1 MNSVDDYIEVQ
12 DCIYKDEHYSV
23 RDNGAI
29 MRHQRD
35 GKPKRKKDDMWSF
48 GERNILTGYMDFC
61 GERVHRIVATA
72 FHGPAPSAQHVVD
85 HIDTNRQN
93 NRPENLRWV
102 TKLENI
108 LNNPI
113 TRAKIEYICGSIDA
127 FLENPT
133 LLYGHESEDKNFFWM
148 RNVTSE
154 EAKISYENFLNWAK
168 EHPEPKGGLLGE
180 WVYKERS
187 DIYEQSKKIEMG
199 KPSKS
204 TIGNKGE
211 YIVQHTFNNPNDLE
225 LMKPDNEEDE
235 ETEEFDVT
243 DSLTPNCSQLN
254 WRTPSEFP
262 CCPQV
267 ITEHPIEQYLAN
279 LKHGAY
285 FCKNK
290 YYSVLV
296 VEAAIIVDGKS
307 LIVLTKNADEHAV
320 KQWGL
325 SKVIF
330 DEGVFYHKSEGTYFD
345 EVGARKYFTIA
356 QRKEW
361 TGGEVFDDFC

>member
-1 MNSVDDYIEVQ
+1 MVGIDDYIVIK

-35 GKPKRKKDDMWSF
+35 GMHKRKNDGVWSF
-48 GERNILTGYMDFC
+48 GKPNILTGYMEFC
-61 GERVHRIVATA
+61 AERVHRIVATA
-72 FHGPAPSAQHVVD
+72 FHGPAPSAQYVVD

-93 NRPENLRWV
+93 NRPENLHWV

-113 TRAKIEYICGSIDA
+113 TRAKIELICGSIDA
-127 FLENPT
+127 FLENPM
-133 LLYGHESEDKNFFWM
+133 LLYGHESEDKNFSWM
-148 RNVTSE
+148 RNVTPE
-154 EAKISYENFLNWAK
+154 EAKISYENFLHWAK
-168 EHPEPKGGLLGE
+168 EHPEPKGGSLGE
-180 WVYKERS
+180 WVYKGRS
-187 DIYEQSKKIEMG
+187 DGYEQPKKIELEE
-199 KPSKS
+199 PSKCTS
-204 TIGNKGE
+204 ENKGE

-225 LMKPDNEEDE
+225 LLKPDVEEDE
-235 ETEEFDVT
+235 EDEEFYVT
-243 DSLTPNCSQLN
+243 DSLTQNCLQLN

-267 ITEHPIEQYLAN
+267 ITEHPIEQYLTN
-279 LKHGAY
+279 LKQGVC
-285 FCKNK
+285 FFKNK

-296 VEAAIIVDGKS
+296 AEAAPIGDGKS

-325 SKVIF
+325 SKIIF

-356 QRKEW
+356 QGKEW
-361 TGGEVFDDFC
+361 TGGEVFDDYC

>member
-1 MNSVDDYIEVQ
+1 MTNCDDYTEVKN
-12 DCIYKDEHYSV
+12 CIYKGEYYSV

-29 MRHQRD
+29 LRHQRE
-35 GKPKRKKDDMWSF
+35 GKPKRKKDDVWSF

-93 NRPENLRWV
+93 NRPENLHWV

-113 TRAKIEYICGSIDA
+113 TRAKIEYICGGIDA

-133 LLYGHESEDKNFFWM
+133 LLYGHESEDKNFSWM
-148 RNVTSE
+148 RNVTPE
-154 EAKISYENFLNWAK
+154 EAKISYKNFLRWAK
-168 EHPEPKGGLLGE
+168 EHPEPKGGSLGE

-187 DIYEQSKKIEMG
+187 DKYETPKKRNFEE
-199 KPSKS
+199 PSKS
-204 TIGNKGE
+204 TSGNNGE

-225 LMKPDNEEDE
+225 LMKPDIKEEE
-235 ETEEFDVT
+235 EEFYVT
-243 DSLTPNCSQLN
+243 DSLTPNCAQLN

-262 CCPQV
+262 CCPQI
-267 ITEHPIEQYLAN
+267 ITEHPIEQYLTN
-279 LKHGAY
+279 LKPDAY

-290 YYSVLV
+290 YYRVLV
-296 VEAAIIVDGKS
+296 VEAAIIGDGKS
-307 LIVLTKNADEHAV
+307 LIVLTKNADKHAV

-325 SKVIF
+325 SKIVF

-356 QRKEW
+356 QGKKW

>member
-1 MNSVDDYIEVQ
+1 MVDIDNYIIIK

-29 MRHQRD
+29 MRHQRE
-35 GKPKRKKDDMWSF
+35 GMRKRKNDEVWSF
-48 GERNILTGYMDFC
+48 GTPNILTGYMKFC
-61 GERVHRIVATA
+61 AERVHRIVATA
-72 FHGPAPSAQHVVD
+72 FHGPAPSPQHVVD

-93 NRPENLRWV
+93 NRPENLHWV

-127 FLENPT
+127 FLKNPT
-133 LLYGHESEDKNFFWM
+133 LLYGHESEDKNFYWM
-148 RNVTSE
+148 RNVTPE
-154 EAKISYENFLNWAK
+154 EAKISYENFLRWAK
-168 EHPEPKGGLLGE
+168 EHPEPKGGKLGE
-180 WVYKERS
+180 WVYKERV
-187 DIYEQSKKIEMG
+187 DNYKQPTKRELED
-199 KPSKS
+199 PSRPK
-204 TIGNKGE
+204 GVNKGE
-211 YIVQHTFNNPNDLE
+211 YIVQHSFDNSNDLE
-225 LMKPDNEEDE
+225 LMKPDVEEDDE
-235 ETEEFDVT
+235 EEFYVT
-243 DSLTPNCSQLN
+243 NSLTPNCAQLN

-267 ITEHPIEQYLAN
+267 ITEHPIEQYMAN
-279 LKHGAY
+279 LKSGDY

-296 VEAAIIVDGKS
+296 VEAAIIDEGKS
-307 LIVLTKNADEHAV
+307 IIVLTKNVDEHAV

-356 QRKEW
+356 QGKEW